1 MKKVGRVPGALG
13 ESVGRGWGRRERARG
28 RRDGV
33 VGRVWG
39 VGLAARGAREIPRAR
54 GDLRVRGVAS
64 LGGRGNGGKNQ
75 MHPARGGGAARRTS
89 PSRPRPRGR
98 CRWPDVP
105 PWRRTRRSRRRTCRP
120 TRARATSRDS
130 FRVLFQVGHALRGP
144 IPLTGR
150 RFRSRRPSRAATFA
164 RHGFRRATRPE
175 RGEDGFARRVV
186 RRDARRRDGSAR
198 RRSRQGS
205 LGTAGSPFWARRA
218 SNLQTKCSHATLR
231 LPHTKIFPPNQDAVL
246 RHWETLE
253 QTNCDDTFQ
262 RIKDTRVWS
271 VARTLPPGVSSTR
284 VTSHHFASRGGGHAR
299 FP

>member
-54 GDLRVRGVAS
+54 GDLRVAS

-98 CRWPDVP
+98 CRWPGVP

-120 TRARATSRDS
+120 TRPRATSRDS

-144 IPLTGR
+144 IPRTGHAFPESTPLAR
-150 RFRSRRPSRAATFA
+150 CDLRSPRVSTRDASRTWRGRF
-164 RHGFRRATRPE
+164 RATRCAP
-175 RGEDGFARRVV
+175 
-186 RRDARRRDGSAR
+186 
-198 RRSRQGS
+198 
-205 LGTAGSPFWARRA
+205 RRA
-218 SNLQTKCSHATLR
+218 KTRRERAASV
-231 LPHTKIFPPNQDAVL
+231 PPRVPWNCRQSVL
-246 RHWETLE
+246 G
-253 QTNCDDTFQ
+253 QA
-262 RIKDTRVWS
+262 RIESPD
-271 VARTLPPGVSSTR
+271 
-284 VTSHHFASRGGGHAR
+284 
-299 FP
+299 